1 MKLFCK
7 GGPRRGRGGKEGEE
21 TRHRESDLS
30 WEKVVQCLSP
40 AALLTTG
47 SIITEK
53 RRYSSGTLQACLLW
67 LDEYSKMS
75 EKVKKE
81 K

>member
-7 GGPRRGRGGKEGEE
+7 SVLRGGRGGREGEE

-67 LDEYSKMS
+67 LDEYSKN
-75 EKVKKE
+75 V
-81 K
+81 